1 MELGSPIRKQGT
13 ITYKISRGSQIFES
27 REIIIRRGLK
37 LGDKEIET
45 AIANVLKTLDISDV
59 DDTTYKRLV
68 NIGLQY
74 DYIESELFEQMIET
88 ELIIFLEECRSDS
101 L

>member
-1 MELGSPIRKQGT
+1 M
-13 ITYKISRGSQIFES
+13 
-27 REIIIRRGLK
+27 K

>member
-1 MELGSPIRKQGT
+1 
-13 ITYKISRGSQIFES
+13 
-27 REIIIRRGLK
+27 LK

>member
-1 MELGSPIRKQGT
+1 
-13 ITYKISRGSQIFES
+13 
-27 REIIIRRGLK
+27 LK
-37 LGDKEIET
+37 LGDKKIET
-45 AIANVLKTLDISDV
+45 AIANVLKILGISYV

-74 DYIESELFEQMIET
+74 DYIESELFEQMLET
-88 ELIIFLEECRSDS
+88 ELIIFLEEYRSDS

>member
-1 MELGSPIRKQGT
+1 M
-13 ITYKISRGSQIFES
+13 
-27 REIIIRRGLK
+27 
-37 LGDKEIET
+37 GDKEIET
-45 AIANVLKTLDISDV
+45 AIANVLKTLDISCV

-74 DYIESELFEQMIET
+74 DYIESELFEQMLET